1 MLGELYQLEGELK
14 GAINCFEKGKRYAEY
29 YWKIDDIKVA
39 EGYTYLA
46 RVSIMEEDFETAY
59 FYSRKAMDIYISQDL
74 SYTYERQISN
84 MYNSMGYIN
93 MELGNHSAALK
104 MIKKAFDIAVKN
116 MEENAETKD
125 LYKIIY

>member
-1 MLGELYQLEGELK
+1 
-14 GAINCFEKGKRYAEY
+14 
-29 YWKIDDIKVA
+29 
-39 EGYTYLA
+39 
-46 RVSIMEEDFETAY
+46 
-59 FYSRKAMDIYISQDL
+59 
-74 SYTYERQISN
+74 

-116 MEENAETKD
+116 MEENAEIKD